1 MLKQSDELKGPRI
14 NGLNWEMLIQF
25 FFHRVAS
32 ANYKKY
38 LINYMIID
46 GKDVNDFSQIQSHVV
61 QFYKDLFGNGGV
73 IWGSFSLDIWEEYEK
88 IGIEDNSFLIA
99 PFIEKKIHVVIF
111 SMAPDK
117 AAGPDDFSIRF
128 YQCF

>member
-88 IGIEDNSFLIA
+88 IGVEDNSFLIA
-99 PFIEKKIHVVIF
+99 PFIEKKNSCCYF
-111 SMAPDK
+111 
-117 AAGPDDFSIRF
+117 
-128 YQCF
+128 